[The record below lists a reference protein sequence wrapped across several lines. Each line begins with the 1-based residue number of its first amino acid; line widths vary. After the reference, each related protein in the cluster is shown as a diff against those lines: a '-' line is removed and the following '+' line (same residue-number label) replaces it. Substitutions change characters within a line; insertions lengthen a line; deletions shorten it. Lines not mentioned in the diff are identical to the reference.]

1 MKSLLAIQGQT
12 VNSPLQIA
20 QLQVQLGDA
29 QTRLIEL
36 EIESEAVRANAL
48 FLAEQLDDVLDL
60 RVGENGC

>member
-20 QLQVQLGDA
+20 QLQLQLGNA

>member
-1 MKSLLAIQGQT
+1 MPT
-12 VNSPLQIA
+12 
-20 QLQVQLGDA
+20 QVQVGDA

-36 EIESEAVRANAL
+36 EMESEAVRANAL